1 MHAKSLLPLVA
12 AQAAW
17 AQTLTEVLVSKNDT
31 LSTLISLVQGQPD
44 LLGALTGASN
54 ITVLAPSNEAFN
66 KLLADPAVAAAVQ
79 STPSLVPAL
88 LSYHV
93 LNGTF
98 YASALAGLAAPAF
111 VPTYLAGNAEYST
124 VSGGQVVAVK
134 GDNNGGG
141 VTVLSGGGAS
151 ARVTGAD
158 LNFTGG
164 TVHIIDSV
172 LSIPPNLTTAI
183 TQAKLGSLATAA
195 TKANLVT
202 PLSDAREL
210 TLFAPNDEAFAA
222 VADVAASLTIEHLA
236 GVLGYHVVN
245 GSAVY
250 SSAVANGTMAKTAQG
265 SDVTLTVRDGSV
277 FVNQAKVVKADV
289 LVKNGV
295 VHVIDGVLIPDAMS
309 GSKPDPST
317 TRATGASPAT
327 GTASV
332 VPGMATNLGKGVA
345 GTAVLLGGVAA
356 LMNM

>member
-31 LSTLISLVQGQPD
+31 LSTLISLVRGQPD
-44 LLGALTGASN
+44 LLGALAGASN

-66 KLLADPAVAAAVQ
+66 KLLTDPAVAAAVQ
-79 STPSLVPAL
+79 STPGLVPAL

-124 VSGGQVVAVK
+124 VSGGQVVAIK
-134 GDNNGGG
+134 GDNNGG
-141 VTVLSGGGAS
+141 VTVLSGGGAE

-172 LSIPPNLTTAI
+172 LSIPPNLTTAL
-183 TQAKLGSLATAA
+183 TQAKLGSLTAAA

-222 VADVAASLTIEHLA
+222 VADVAAGLTIEQLA

-250 SSAVANGTMAKTAQG
+250 SSAVANGTRAKTAQG

-317 TRATGASPAT
+317 TRATGASPGT

>member
-172 LSIPPNLTTAI
+172 LSIPPNLTTA
-183 TQAKLGSLATAA
+183 
-195 TKANLVT
+195 NLVT